1 MASQALTLY
10 NKERAL
16 SFAREYLGREEARLI
31 STALLPIMPPL
42 LSNGYSN
49 GGDPL
54 KLKSSPTKSA
64 RKAQPKKMTG
74 GTTASSVQPKTLAVL
89 ANVLQEHRQ
98 AAHPPTLA
106 RPSRQLNRVS
116 PILSLE

>member
-16 SFAREYLGREEARLI
+16 SFAREYLGREEGRLI
-31 STALLPIMPPL
+31 SVAPLAIMPSP

-54 KLKSSPTKSA
+54 KIKSAPTKSA

-74 GTTASSVQPKTLAVL
+74 GTTGIKHVA
-89 ANVLQEHRQ
+89 
-98 AAHPPTLA
+98 
-106 RPSRQLNRVS
+106 
-116 PILSLE
+116 